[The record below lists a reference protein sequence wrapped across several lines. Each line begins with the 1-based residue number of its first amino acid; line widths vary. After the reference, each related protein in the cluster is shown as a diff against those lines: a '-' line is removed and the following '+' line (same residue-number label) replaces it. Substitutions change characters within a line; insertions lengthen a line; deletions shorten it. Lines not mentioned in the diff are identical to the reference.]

1 MFPNQIIQE
10 YNVFNYTGGWL
21 EFAKGQTV
29 TPEDLIYDA
38 TNVLRPLPSAL
49 LVVAEEYKDVV
60 WC

>member
-1 MFPNQIIQE
+1 M
-10 YNVFNYTGGWL
+10 FNYTGGWL